1 MPPRKKEEW
10 IEVAEAAEIVTKNSG
25 HEVSVDYVRLLGVK
39 GKIRRSPKNLR
50 EHLYLK
56 GDAEKIVVRQ
66 RRKQNGAVPH
76 EIEPQGGGEE
86 KAA

>member
-1 MPPRKKEEW
+1 MSPRKKEEW
-10 IEVAEAAEIVTKNSG
+10 IEVTEAAIIVSENSG

-39 GKIRRSPKNLR
+39 GKIRRIEKNKR

-56 GDAEKIVVRQ
+56 SDTEKIKVKQ
-66 RRKQNGAVPH
+66 RKKKEAAPIEDHSNGSQP
-76 EIEPQGGGEE
+76 